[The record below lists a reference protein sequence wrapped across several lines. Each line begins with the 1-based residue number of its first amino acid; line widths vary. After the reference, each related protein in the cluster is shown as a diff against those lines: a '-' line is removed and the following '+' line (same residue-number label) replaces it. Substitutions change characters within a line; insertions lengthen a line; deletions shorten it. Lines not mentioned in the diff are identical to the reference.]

1 MSMTISEQLARHFA
15 SLDYDRIPAKH
26 TADARQLVL
35 DYLGVAI
42 AGSQTES
49 ARAPDDCRHSTG
61 YIRPQRCLRGSEADV
76 LSAATL
82 LRT

>member
-1 MSMTISEQLARHFA
+1 MSMTIGEQLARHFA

-26 TADARQLVL
+26 AADAKQLVL

-49 ARAPDDCRHSTG
+49 GRIAR
-61 YIRPQRCLRGSEADV
+61 EF
-76 LSAATL
+76 AT
-82 LRT
+82 R